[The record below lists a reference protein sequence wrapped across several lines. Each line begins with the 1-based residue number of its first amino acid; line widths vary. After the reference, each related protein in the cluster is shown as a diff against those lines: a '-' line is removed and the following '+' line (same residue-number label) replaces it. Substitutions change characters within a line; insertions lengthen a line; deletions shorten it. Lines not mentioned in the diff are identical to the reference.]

1 MPSRKVLMPTEVCR
15 ICGHYLEDK
24 DVVTVYIGIEPSEVD
39 EDTEHE
45 YWCEECYEVR
55 DAD

>member
-1 MPSRKVLMPTEVCR
+1 MPTEVCR

-24 DVVTVYIGIEPSEVD
+24 DVITVYIGIEPSEVD